1 MDVFYIVFG
10 IILVAIMM
18 IGSFMVGAVFMKTL
32 YRSAQEEARYDA
44 MRYEYYKMAGVQ
56 NMASPRPYV
65 PPMPRTPLNRWVSPH
80 MGALDRR
87 LREGKRGVIMCRAGD
102 RRK

>member
-1 MDVFYIVFG
+1 MDIFYIVFG

-18 IGSFMVGAVFMKTL
+18 IGSFMAGAFFMKTL
-32 YRSAQEEARYDA
+32 YRDAQEDARYDT
-44 MRYEYYKMAGVQ
+44 MRYEYYRMANVQ

-65 PPMPRTPLNRWVSPH
+65 PPKPVTPMRRWVSPH

-87 LREGKRGVIMCRAGD
+87 LKEGKRGVIMCRAGD
-102 RRK
+102 RQH